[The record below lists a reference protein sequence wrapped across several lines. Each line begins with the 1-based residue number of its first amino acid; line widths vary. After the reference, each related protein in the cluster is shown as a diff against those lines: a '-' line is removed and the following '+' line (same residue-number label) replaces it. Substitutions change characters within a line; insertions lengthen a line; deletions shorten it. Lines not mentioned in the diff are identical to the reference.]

1 MLIVEV
7 RHGKIE
13 KALKMMRRKVIKTKL
28 IPTIRQKRNY
38 IKKSEKRRE
47 EIKKAKYLRWK
58 SDQED

>member
-47 EIKKAKYLRWK
+47 EIKKAKYLQWK

>member
-47 EIKKAKYLRWK
+47 EIKKAKYLQWK
-58 SDQED
+58 FDQED

>member
-28 IPTIRQKRNY
+28 IPTIR
-38 IKKSEKRRE
+38 KKEITLKIRKKKRRNKE
-47 EIKKAKYLRWK
+47 
-58 SDQED
+58 S

>member
-28 IPTIRQKRNY
+28 IPTIRKKRNY

-47 EIKKAKYLRWK
+47 EIKNAKYLQWK